1 MKMNKF
7 FMLGLAGLAFA
18 ACSNEEEVTNN
29 GITGLSAVS
38 IKIAAPE
45 ITRSVPATPK
55 GLTTVDVVPQE
66 GTTVTI
72 TLESAGEPQT
82 ITLNPE
88 QWGAGQVVTFWN
100 VNGPEKV
107 SVSMNN
113 GKSSYAAH
121 NIVTDAPYLQV
132 LPAAIPVYGETETFA
147 PSLMPVTPGSYNT
160 TADDHQTGAAADG
173 SDDNKTYQLYTAQ
186 VDLKIPVARLEVS
199 GIHHAHVLPDVDC
212 RYKQLTIDGVYLDN
226 IKATD
231 GGARADY
238 QFPENG
244 SGTGGVA
251 ILKEAITGS
260 PSFLDGSRWPAVS
273 ADGVKQA
280 YAFNFYGPTAEEIS
294 AAGSDQDKK
303 QALNPKFKIYF
314 AQAVAADR
322 KDPVLAPRYAMI
334 TNYKDKEGNSI
345 ILENG
350 HIYRIIDAE
359 LTDNNI
365 VGDEGGNTLAAVE
378 VTVEEAVWAVET
390 IEADWAGT
398 N

>member
-1 MKMNKF
+1 MNKF

-45 ITRSVPATPK
+45 ITRSVPATPE

-113 GKSSYAAH
+113 GKSNYEAH

-147 PSLMPVTPGSYNT
+147 PSSTPVTPGSYNT

-199 GIHHAHVLPDVDC
+199 GIHHAHIYPDVNC

-238 QFPENG
+238 QFLENG
-244 SGTGGVA
+244 SGTGSVA

-260 PSFLDGSRWPAVS
+260 PSFLDDSRWPATS

-314 AQAVAADR
+314 AQAVAADG

>member
-1 MKMNKF
+1 MKLNKF

-45 ITRSVPATPK
+45 ITRSVPATADN
-55 GLTTVDVVPQE
+55 LTTVEVVPQKE
-66 GTTVTI
+66 TTVTI
-72 TLESAGEPQT
+72 TLLSAGEPQT
-82 ITLNPE
+82 ITLTPA
-88 QWGAGQVVTFWN
+88 QWEAGQVVTFWN
-100 VNGPEKV
+100 VNGPSKV
-107 SVSMNN
+107 SVSMN
-113 GKSSYAAH
+113 GGISSYEDIKIATGTP
-121 NIVTDAPYLQV
+121 NLQV

-147 PSLMPVTPGSYNT
+147 PSSTPVTPGSYNT

-173 SDDNKTYQLYTAQ
+173 SDNNKTYQLYTAQ

-199 GIHHAHVLPDVDC
+199 GIHHAHILPNADC
-212 RYKQLTIDGVYLDN
+212 RYQTLTIDGVYLDN

-231 GGARADY
+231 GGVRADY
-238 QFPENG
+238 QFSESG
-244 SGTGGVA
+244 SGTGSLA
-251 ILKEAITGS
+251 ILKEAING
-260 PSFLDGSRWPAVS
+260 SFLDGREWPAPV
-273 ADGVKQA
+273 DGVKQA

-314 AQAVAADR
+314 AQAVAADG